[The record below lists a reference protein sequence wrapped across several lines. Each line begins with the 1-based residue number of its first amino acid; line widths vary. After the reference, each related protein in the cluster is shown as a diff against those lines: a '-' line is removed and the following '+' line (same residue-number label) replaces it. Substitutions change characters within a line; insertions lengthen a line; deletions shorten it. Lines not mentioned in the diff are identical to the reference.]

1 MRESRPSGRT
11 RSARRLLAVAFP
23 ALSLTVAGF
32 AAAPTA
38 GAAQPAVAA
47 HPQTS
52 KVTTNNKAL
61 TAPQR
66 QTFHATGKAGQKVP
80 TTHVC
85 ATDHTPGHAS
95 CFAQRR
101 TDIKQQLAAAITPN
115 ATPSGLSPANLHSAY
130 NLPTSAGS
138 GMTVGI
144 VDAFNDPNAE
154 SDLATYRSQYGLS
167 ACTKANG
174 CFKQV
179 SQTGSTTSLPTNDS
193 GWAGEEMLDIDMVSA
208 VCPNCNIVLVEASSA
223 NDTDLGVAENE
234 AVSLGAK
241 FVSNSW
247 GGSEDSSQTS
257 EDTQYFKHPGVAIT
271 VSAGD
276 EGYGAEYPATSQYVT
291 AVGGTALTTA
301 SNSRGWSES
310 VWNTSSTEGTGS
322 GCSAYDPKP
331 SWQTDTGCAKR
342 MESDVSAVAD
352 PATGVAVYDTY
363 GGSGWAVYGG
373 TSASSPIIASVY
385 ALAGTPGSG
394 DYPAK
399 YPYSH
404 TGNLNDVTSG
414 SNGSCSTAYFCK
426 AQTGYDGP
434 TGWGTPNG
442 TAAFTSGGGTGGN
455 TVSVTNPGSQSTTT
469 GSSVSLSVKASDSAG
484 AALTYSASGLPTGLS
499 INSSTGVIS
508 GTAST
513 AGTYQVT
520 VTATDSTGATGST
533 SFTWTV
539 GTGGGGGGCTS
550 SQLLANP
557 GFESGNTGWTASSGV
572 ITNDSGEAAHG
583 GSYKAWMDGYGT
595 AHTDTVSQSVT
606 IPAGCKATLTFY
618 LHVDTAETSTSTA
631 YDKLTVTAGSTTLAT
646 YSNLNKSTG
655 YAQKTFDLSSLAG
668 QTVTLKFNGVEDS
681 SLQTSFV
688 VDDTALT
695 TS

>member
-1 MRESRPSGRT
+1 MRESRPSGRR
-11 RSARRLLAVAFP
+11 RSLRRLVSVALP
-23 ALSLTVAGF
+23 ALALTVAGL

-38 GAAQPAVAA
+38 GAQAAAAPAPHISRAAQNA
-47 HPQTS
+47 
-52 KVTTNNKAL
+52 KAL
-61 TAPQR
+61 IAPEH
-66 QTFHATGKAGQKVP
+66 QTFHSTGKAGQKVP
-80 TTHVC
+80 TTRLC
-85 ATDHTPGHAS
+85 ATAKPGHAS

-101 TDIKQQLAAAITPN
+101 TDIRQRLASALAAA
-115 ATPSGLSPANLHSAY
+115 APSGLSPANLHSAY
-130 NLPTSAGS
+130 NLPSTGGS
-138 GMTVGI
+138 GLTVAV
-144 VDAFNDPNAE
+144 VDAYNDPNAE
-154 SDLATYRSQYGLS
+154 SDLATYRSTYGLS

-179 SQTGSTTSLPTNDS
+179 SQTGSTTSLPSNDT
-193 GWAGEEMLDIDMVSA
+193 GWAGEEALDIDMVSA
-208 VCPNCNIVLVEASSA
+208 VCPNCNITLVEANSA
-223 NDTDLGVAENE
+223 NDTDLGIAENE

-271 VSAGD
+271 VSSGD
-276 EGYGAEYPATSQYVT
+276 EAYGAEYPATSQYVT
-291 AVGGTALTTA
+291 AVGGTALTT
-301 SNSRGWSES
+301 SSGSRGWSES
-310 VWNTSSTEGTGS
+310 VWKTSSTEGTGS

-331 SWQTDTGCAKR
+331 AWQTDTGCTKR
-342 MESDVSAVAD
+342 MEADVSAVAD

-373 TSASSPIIASVY
+373 TSASAPIIAGVY

-399 YPYSH
+399 YPYTH
-404 TGNLNDVTSG
+404 TSNLYDVTSG
-414 SNGSCSTAYFCK
+414 NNGSCTTSYFCT
-426 AQTGYDGP
+426 ARTGYDGP

-442 TAAFTSGGGTGGN
+442 TTAFTAGTSSGN
-455 TVSVTNPGSQSTTT
+455 TVTVTNPGSQSTAT
-469 GSSVSLSVKASDSAG
+469 GGSAGLQIHATDSAG
-484 AALTYSASGLPTGLS
+484 ATLTYSASGLPAGLS
-499 INSSTGVIS
+499 INSSSGLIS

-520 VTATDSTGATGST
+520 VTATDSTGASGSA

-539 GTGGGGGGCTS
+539 GSGGGGTCTS
-550 SQLLANP
+550 AQLLGNA
-557 GFESGNTGWTASSGV
+557 GFESGNTTWSASSGV
-572 ITNDSGEAAHG
+572 ITTDSGEAAHG
-583 GSYKAWMDGYGT
+583 GSYKAWLDGYGSS
-595 AHTDTVSQSVT
+595 HTDTLSQSVT
-606 IPAGCKATLTFY
+606 IPSGCKASYTFY
-618 LHVDTAETSTSTA
+618 LHIDTAESGSTA

-646 YSNLNKSTG
+646 YSNVNASG
-655 YAQKTFDLSSLAG
+655 YAQKTFDLSSFAG
-668 QTVTLKFNGVEDS
+668 QTVTLKFSGVEDS